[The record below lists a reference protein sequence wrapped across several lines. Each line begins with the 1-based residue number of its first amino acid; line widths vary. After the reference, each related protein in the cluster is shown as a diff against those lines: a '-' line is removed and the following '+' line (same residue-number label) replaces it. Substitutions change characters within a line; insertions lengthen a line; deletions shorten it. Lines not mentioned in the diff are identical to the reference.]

1 MNTNVINN
9 FSKLKVSLL
18 FLPLFLII
26 TIVLFL
32 FSRDSLNTDKYVQ
45 IQKDCF
51 FYINDHLG
59 QFPNLE
65 YNITQL
71 GDASILLSFLIIFI
85 IYAPKIWESL
95 LSASLI
101 SVIVSYLLKSIF
113 FVPRPA
119 KIFDT
124 DTFIIIGKKAI
135 GFSSLPSGHSITAF
149 TILTVL
155 LFAFMPKKS
164 IYKALWTFI
173 IITIGLLI
181 AFSRVGVG
189 AHHPL
194 DVIIGSIIGYS
205 SGLLGILINQ
215 KYNIWTW
222 VNNKKYYPIFILLTL
237 VFSII
242 VITKIISEN
251 LMVYYLALICLFVS
265 LYKVT
270 YAYVKK

>member
-9 FSKLKVSLL
+9 FSKLKVSFL

-32 FSRDSLNTDKYVQ
+32 YSKDSLNTDKYVQ

-51 FYINDHLG
+51 FYINHYLG
-59 QFPNLE
+59 QFPTLE

-71 GDASILLSFLIIFI
+71 GDTVILLSFLIIFI
-85 IYAPKIWESL
+85 IYTPKIWESL
-95 LSASLI
+95 LSS
-101 SVIVSYLLKSIF
+101 SVISFIVCYTFKRIF

-119 KIFDT
+119 KAFDT
-124 DTFIIIGKKAI
+124 DSFIIIGKKAV
-135 GFSSLPSGHSITAF
+135 GYSSLPSGHSITAF
-149 TILTVL
+149 TILTVV

-164 IYKALWTFI
+164 PNKVLWTFI
-173 IITIGLLI
+173 IITIGLMV

-205 SGLLGILINQ
+205 SGLIGILINQ

-222 VNNKKYYPIFILLTL
+222 VNYKKYYPIFILLTL

-251 LMVYYLALICLFVS
+251 LIVYYLALICLFVS

>member
-18 FLPLFLII
+18 YLPLFLII

-32 FSRDSLNTDKYVQ
+32 FSRESLNTDKYVQ

-51 FYINDHLG
+51 FYINHHLG

-222 VNNKKYYPIFILLTL
+222 VNYKKYYPIFILLTL

>member
-51 FYINDHLG
+51 FYINHHLG

-101 SVIVSYLLKSIF
+101 SVIVSYSLKSIF